1 MAVSALGKVPSL
13 TPRHSAFLWG
23 MKTLDGGFKVG
34 SGFNYVDERL
44 TSLTN
49 LVTLPAY
56 LTADLAASYSTKQKI
71 LCF

>member
-1 MAVSALGKVPSL
+1 
-13 TPRHSAFLWG
+13 

-56 LTADLAASYSTKQKI
+56 LAASYSTKQKI